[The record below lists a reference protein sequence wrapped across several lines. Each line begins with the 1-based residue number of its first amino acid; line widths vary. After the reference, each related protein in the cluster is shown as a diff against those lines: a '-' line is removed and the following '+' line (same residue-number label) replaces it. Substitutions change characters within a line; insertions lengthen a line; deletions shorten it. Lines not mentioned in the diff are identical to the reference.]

1 MAASGEDTLVRLGV
15 ELRDPQLDFYLCHP
29 VLDGRELHS
38 DLRLPVSWNYSC
50 EKRAGG
56 VIVSVTTFLISD
68 KVPDKRSLGQEGVV
82 SPQES
87 HSKCAAEICGKSTG
101 SVYIHVHS
109 E

>member
-38 DLRLPVSWNYSC
+38 DLRLPVSWNYSWG
-50 EKRAGG
+50 GG
-56 VIVSVTTFLISD
+56 VIVSVTAFLIAD

-82 SPQES
+82 SPQE
-87 HSKCAAEICGKSTG
+87 ITQ
-101 SVYIHVHS
+101 
-109 E
+109 